1 MGIRT
6 GIRTGICT
14 CRRPLRKSSFRRK
27 QPELEKSCVI
37 SFSQGPINVVREEEA
52 EDHTVFYFA
61 KKPEYVLLPVYAS
74 RGLLP
79 PPPLL
84 T

>member
-1 MGIRT
+1 
-6 GIRTGICT
+6 
-14 CRRPLRKSSFRRK
+14 
-27 QPELEKSCVI
+27 VI

-61 KKPEYVLLPVYAS
+61 KKPEYVSLPVYAS